1 MKKRTCSRLLSYFLA
16 LALCLGIT
24 TPALAV
30 SNQTALLPF
39 ASTEVP
45 PANPAFA
52 ANGMADDTVNYAD
65 TDVVRVSIVLDG
77 LSTLDAGFST
87 IGIASNTEA
96 IDYRLSLRRTQDSVV
111 TLIEKATGEKL
122 DIQWQLTLAANL
134 ISANIAYG
142 QIGRIK
148 SIPGV
153 ADVVLEEQYVPCET
167 EAGETANPNMATS
180 SAMIGSSAAYAAGLT
195 GAGTR
200 IAIIDTG
207 IDMDHQ
213 SFSAEALEY
222 ALSLED
228 SVSLLGVEEIEISC
242 RGRRI

>member
-87 IGIASNTEA
+87 IGIA
-96 IDYRLSLRRTQDSVV
+96 
-111 TLIEKATGEKL
+111 
-122 DIQWQLTLAANL
+122 
-134 ISANIAYG
+134 
-142 QIGRIK
+142 
-148 SIPGV
+148 
-153 ADVVLEEQYVPCET
+153 
-167 EAGETANPNMATS
+167 
-180 SAMIGSSAAYAAGLT
+180 
-195 GAGTR
+195 
-200 IAIIDTG
+200 
-207 IDMDHQ
+207 
-213 SFSAEALEY
+213 
-222 ALSLED
+222 
-228 SVSLLGVEEIEISC
+228 
-242 RGRRI
+242 